1 MSADGPLGGVNCAPS
16 GGSEAAE
23 LVNEAASVG
32 AVHPAR
38 MQP

>member
-1 MSADGPLGGVNCAPS
+1 MSADGPPRGVNCAPS

-23 LVNEAASVG
+23 LVNEAASVV
-32 AVHPAR
+32 AVHHAR